1 MDKHDVVIVGAGP
14 AGLAAAIYC
23 LRRDLKTINISKAIG
38 GQAAIASEVQNWLG
52 EESIGGFE
60 LMQKALK
67 QAEKLGAKFISDEVS
82 AIAKTDEGF
91 LVKTGNAEFAASAV
105 ILAFGLTPRDLNV
118 PGEEKFKG
126 KGVSYCATCDGP
138 LYRGKSVAVIG
149 GGNAALEAAEY
160 LSKLAAKVIMINN
173 GAKFIGEEGLFEQVA
188 AIGNVEMHYNL
199 ATTAVIGETKVE
211 KIAAK
216 NSETGAAEE
225 FVVDGVFVEIGHA
238 PKTDWLKDFVSLNE
252 KKEVITDK
260 AGLTSVPGV
269 FAAGDCTDVGFN
281 QMTIAAGEGAK
292 AALSAYKY
300 IAAKNG
306 KVATPDWGKKK

>member
-1 MDKHDVVIVGAGP
+1 MDKYDVVIVGAGP
-14 AGLAAAIYC
+14 AGLTAAIYC
-23 LRRDLKTINISKAIG
+23 LRRDLKTVNISKAVG
-38 GQAAIASEVQNWLG
+38 GQAAIAAEVQNWPG

-60 LMQKALK
+60 LMQKTQR
-67 QAEKLGAKFISDEVS
+67 QAEKLGAKFVSDEVTSIEKS
-82 AIAKTDEGF
+82 ADGF
-91 LVKTGNAEFAASAV
+91 IVKTGNAEFMAAAV

-138 LYRGKSVAVIG
+138 LYRGKTVAVIG
-149 GGNAALEAAEY
+149 GGNAAMEAGEY
-160 LSKLAAKVIMINN
+160 LSKLAAKVIMVNH
-173 GAKFIGEEGLFEQVA
+173 GPKYIGEEQLFEQISGLKNIEFHYGIQAKEVA
-188 AIGNVEMHYNL
+188 GASKIEKLIV
-199 ATTAVIGETKVE
+199 TADGSDT
-211 KIAAK
+211 
-216 NSETGAAEE
+216 E
-225 FVVDGVFVEIGHA
+225 FAVDGVFVEIGHA

-260 AGLTSVPGV
+260 AGLTSVPGI
-269 FAAGDCTDVGFN
+269 FAAGDCTDVGFK

-306 KVATPDWGKKK
+306 KAVAPDWGKRK